1 MTADAIVCGINPRL
15 ENCGRS
21 PIVGFSD
28 ATTAMTTQEPSYST
42 AYELAGRQRDI
53 SVSEFFL
60 KNRHLLG
67 FDSPSK
73 ALLITVKEAVDNALD
88 ACEEAGILPS
98 IRVEIEDY
106 GDHIFKVVVEDNG
119 PGILENQIARIFG
132 KLLYGSRFHKLSQS
146 RGQQGMG
153 ISAAGM
159 YAQLTTGK
167 SLHVISK
174 VAGEPTAT
182 ELFVS
187 IDTAKNRPELH
198 GKKRIAW
205 ERRHGTRV
213 EVQIEGRYQKGIHS
227 VDMYLKQTAIANPHV
242 SFHFTGPHGEVVDYT
257 RSTSELPPRPTEI
270 KPHPRGVELGRLI
283 QMLNHTRSR
292 TLLQFLESEFSRVGR
307 KTAREI
313 VAHAGRK
320 LTERSLPKRIA
331 HVQAQSLYRAIR
343 KVPVSAPR
351 TDCIVPIG
359 EARLYEG
366 LRKEIGAEFYVV
378 GTRPPAVY
386 RGNPFQVEVGLAW
399 GRPGG
404 AELAV
409 EADGRIHKA
418 AAHKHAAAD
427 VLALHADEPV
437 HLLRFA
443 NRVPLLYQQEGCAI
457 TRAVTQTNW
466 KAYGLQQPKGALP
479 VAPLVILVHLAS
491 VWVPFTSEAKE
502 AIAPYPE
509 IIRELKLGL
518 QACAR
523 RLADYLRQ
531 EHRLKREYDRRT
543 HIEKYLPHV
552 GIALQEILGFSDA
565 ERDRS
570 VARLDEVL
578 QHTRKVQ

>member
-1 MTADAIVCGINPRL
+1 MT
-15 ENCGRS
+15 S
-21 PIVGFSD
+21 
-28 ATTAMTTQEPSYST
+28 QEFLYST
-42 AYELAGRQRDI
+42 AKELATRQRDI

-88 ACEEAGILPS
+88 ACEEAGILPEV
-98 IRVEIEDY
+98 RVEIEDY
-106 GDHIFKVVVEDNG
+106 YDNIFHVVVEDNG

-153 ISAAGM
+153 ISAACM

-167 SLHVISK
+167 SLHVISR

-182 ELFVS
+182 ELYVTV
-187 IDTAKNRPELH
+187 DTAKNKPELH
-198 GKKRIAW
+198 GRKQIDWDRP
-205 ERRHGTRV
+205 HGTRV
-213 EVQIEGRYQKGIHS
+213 AVEIEGRYQKGLHS
-227 VDMYLKQTAIANPHV
+227 VAMYLKQTAIANPHV
-242 SFHFTGPHGEVVDYT
+242 SIHFAGPHGETVEYT
-257 RSTSELPPRPTEI
+257 RSTTELPPRPSEI
-270 KPHPRGVELGRLI
+270 KPHPHGIELGALI
-283 QMLNHTRSR
+283 QMLSHTASK
-292 TLLQFLESEFSRVGR
+292 TLLQFLENEFSRVGR
-307 KTAREI
+307 KTAKEI
-313 VAHAGRK
+313 VAQAGRR

-359 EARLYEG
+359 EERLYDS
-366 LRKEIGAEFYVV
+366 LRKEIDADFYIVK
-378 GTRPPAVY
+378 TRPPAVY

-404 AELAV
+404 VGLAV

-418 AAHKHAAAD
+418 VPQAHAEEA
-427 VLALHADEPV
+427 LALQADQPV

-443 NRVPLLYQQEGCAI
+443 NRVPLLYQQDGCAI
-457 TRAVTQTNW
+457 TRAVTQLNW
-466 KAYGLQQPKGALP
+466 KTYGLQQPKGALP
-479 VAPLVILVHLAS
+479 VAPMAILVHLAS

-502 AIAPYPE
+502 AIAQYPE

-523 RLADYLRQ
+523 ELAAHLRQ
-531 EHRLKREYDRRT
+531 AQRLKREYEKRT
-543 HIEKYLPHV
+543 HIEHYLPHV
-552 GIALQEILGFSDA
+552 GIALQEILGLSDA

-570 VARLDEVL
+570 VTRLDDVL
-578 QHTRKVQ
+578 QHSRKVQ

>member
-1 MTADAIVCGINPRL
+1 MAKEA
-15 ENCGRS
+15 S
-21 PIVGFSD
+21 
-28 ATTAMTTQEPSYST
+28 AYST
-42 AYELAGRQRDI
+42 AQEMAGRQRDI

-73 ALLITVKEAVDNALD
+73 ALLTTVKEAVDNALD
-88 ACEEAGILPS
+88 ACEEAGVLPD
-98 IRVEIEDY
+98 IQVEVADE
-106 GDHIFKVVVEDNG
+106 GDNIFTVVVEDNG

-167 SLHVISK
+167 SLHVISRVK
-174 VAGEPTAT
+174 GEPMAS

-198 GKKRIAW
+198 GKKKIQWDRP
-205 ERRHGTRV
+205 HGTRV
-213 EVQIEGRYQKGIHS
+213 EVEMEGRYPKGVHS
-227 VDMYLKQTAIANPHV
+227 VDMYLKQTAIASPYV
-242 SFHFTGPHGEVVDYT
+242 SFHYKGPRGEKVTYT
-257 RSTSELPPRPTEI
+257 RSSTELPPRPTEI

-283 QMLNHTRSR
+283 QMLNNSSSR
-292 TLLQFLESEFSRVGR
+292 TLLNFLENEFSRVGR

-313 VAHAGRK
+313 VKHAGRK

-331 HVQAQSLYRAIR
+331 HVQANALYRAIK

-351 TDCIVPIG
+351 TDCVVPIG
-359 EARLYEG
+359 EQRLYEG
-366 LRKEIGAEFYVV
+366 MRKEIDADFYIVR
-378 GTRPPAVY
+378 TRPPAVY
-386 RGNPFQVEVGLAW
+386 RGNPFQVEVGIAY

-404 AELAV
+404 ADLEV
-409 EADGRIHKA
+409 DEGGRIHQ
-418 AAHKHAAAD
+418 AAHHRREASAA
-427 VLALHADEPV
+427 LALTTDEPA

-443 NRVPLLYQQEGCAI
+443 NRVPMLYEQGGCAI
-457 TRAVTQTNW
+457 TRAVLQTNW
-466 KAYGLQQPKGALP
+466 RSYGLKQPKGALP
-479 VAPLVILVHLAS
+479 LAPMVVVVHLAS

-502 AIAPYPE
+502 AIALYPE
-509 IIRELKLGL
+509 IIKELKLGL

-523 RLADYLRQ
+523 RLAEHLHQ
-531 EHRLKREYDRRT
+531 ESRLKREYEKRS

-552 GIALQEILGFSDA
+552 GIALQEILELSD
-565 ERDRS
+565 EQRDRS
-570 VARLDEVL
+570 VASLDAVL
-578 QHTRKVQ
+578 QQTRKLQ

>member
-1 MTADAIVCGINPRL
+1 MAKEA
-15 ENCGRS
+15 S
-21 PIVGFSD
+21 
-28 ATTAMTTQEPSYST
+28 AYST
-42 AYELAGRQRDI
+42 AQEMAGRQRDI

-73 ALLITVKEAVDNALD
+73 ALLTTVKEAVDNALD
-88 ACEEAGILPS
+88 ACEEAGVLPE
-98 IRVEIEDY
+98 IQVEVADE
-106 GDHIFKVVVEDNG
+106 GDNIFTVVVEDNG

-167 SLHVISK
+167 SLHVISRVK
-174 VAGEPTAT
+174 GEAMAS

-198 GKKRIAW
+198 GRKKIPWDRP
-205 ERRHGTRV
+205 HGTRV
-213 EVQIEGRYQKGIHS
+213 EVEMEGRYPKGLHS
-227 VDMYLKQTAIANPHV
+227 VDMYLKQTAIASPYAT
-242 SFHFTGPHGEVVDYT
+242 FHYKGPRAEKTSYT
-257 RSTSELPPRPTEI
+257 RSSTELPPRPTEI

-283 QMLNHTRSR
+283 QMLNNSSSR
-292 TLLQFLESEFSRVGR
+292 TLLNFLESEFSRVGR

-313 VAHAGRK
+313 VNHAGRK

-331 HVQAQSLYRAIR
+331 HVQANALYRGIR

-351 TDCIVPIG
+351 TDCVVPIG
-359 EARLYEG
+359 EQRLYEG
-366 LRKEIGAEFYVV
+366 MRKEIDADFYIVK
-378 GTRPPAVY
+378 TRPPAVY
-386 RGNPFQVEVGLAW
+386 RGNPFQIEVGIAY
-399 GRPGG
+399 GQPGG
-404 AELAV
+404 ADLEV
-409 EADGRIHKA
+409 DEGGRIHKA
-418 AAHKHAAAD
+418 AHHKREASAA
-427 VLALHADEPV
+427 LALTADEPA

-443 NRVPLLYQQEGCAI
+443 NRVPMLYEQGGCAI
-457 TRAVTQTNW
+457 TRAVLQTNW
-466 KAYGLQQPKGALP
+466 RAYGLKQPKGALP
-479 VAPLVILVHLAS
+479 LAPMVILVHLAS

-509 IIRELKLGL
+509 IIKELKLGL

-523 RLADYLRQ
+523 KLAEHLHQ
-531 EHRLKREYDRRT
+531 ESRLKREYEKRS

-552 GIALQEILGFSDA
+552 GIALQEILELSD
-565 ERDRS
+565 EQRDRS
-570 VARLDEVL
+570 VATLDEVL
-578 QHTRKVQ
+578 QQSRKLQ

>member
-1 MTADAIVCGINPRL
+1 MPKA
-15 ENCGRS
+15 
-21 PIVGFSD
+21 
-28 ATTAMTTQEPSYST
+28 EPTYST
-42 AYELAGRQRDI
+42 AYELAARQRDI

-67 FDSPSK
+67 FDAPAK

-88 ACEEAGILPS
+88 ACEEAGILPG

-106 GDHIFKVVVEDNG
+106 YDNIFHVVVEDNG
-119 PGILENQIARIFG
+119 PGILESQIARIFG

-153 ISAAGM
+153 ISAACM

-167 SLHVISK
+167 SLHVISR
-174 VAGEPTAT
+174 VADEPTAS
-182 ELFVS
+182 ELYVT

-198 GKKRIAW
+198 GRKRIEW
-205 ERRHGTRV
+205 DRPHGTRV
-213 EVQIEGRYQKGIHS
+213 AVEIEGRYQKGVHS
-227 VDMYLKQTAIANPHV
+227 VAMYLKQTAIANPHV
-242 SFHFTGPHGEVVDYT
+242 SFRFQGPHGETAEYM
-257 RSTSELPPRPTEI
+257 RSTTVLPPRPTEV
-270 KPHPRGVELGRLI
+270 KPHPHGIELGALI
-283 QMLNHTRSR
+283 QMLSHTRSK

-313 VAHAGRK
+313 VAQAGRR
-320 LTERSLPKRIA
+320 LTARSLPKRIA
-331 HVQAQSLYRAIR
+331 HVQAQSLFRAIR

-359 EARLYEG
+359 EDRLYEG
-366 LRKEIGAEFYVV
+366 LRKEIDAEFYVV
-378 GTRPPAVY
+378 KTRPPAVY
-386 RGNPFQVEVGLAW
+386 RGNPFQVEVGLAY

-404 AELAV
+404 ADLALA
-409 EADGRIHKA
+409 ADGRIRKA
-418 AAHKHAAAD
+418 AAHKQTAEA
-427 VLALHADEPV
+427 LALQADAPV

-466 KAYGLQQPKGALP
+466 KNYGLQQPKGALP
-479 VAPLVILVHLAS
+479 VAPLAILVHVAS

-509 IIRELKLGL
+509 IVRELRLGL

-523 RLADYLRQ
+523 KLAEYLRQ
-531 EHRLKREYDRRT
+531 EHRLRREYERRT
-543 HIEKYLPHV
+543 HIELYLPHV
-552 GIALQEILGFSDA
+552 GIALQEILGLSDA
-565 ERDRS
+565 ERDRT
-570 VARLDEVL
+570 VARLDDVL
-578 QHTRKVQ
+578 QHSRKVP